1 MALLIL
7 LCIPLLPWKVVWF
20 FHCCKTNRTKRGF
33 FHDWCS
39 WLLIWTYFRHFKTMV
54 FSGTFKCYFGRGCM
68 LQHGGHVVMRSGWNL
83 LLLLVLTKRA
93 RRLMEEKGSKLHRT
107 LQAKSTAAEMHW
119 GRRFEIPHT
128 QLLHPHHSYPHW
140 FQMPMPTL
148 TSTLSTKGTGFSWV
162 WQVLTNDFNS
172 REQPKA
178 EKNK

>member
-20 FHCCKTNRTKRGF
+20 FHCCKTNRTKRVF
-33 FHDWCS
+33 FTIDVADCSYEHISDTSKQWFSQGHSNVTLGEGVCCNMEGMLWCE
-39 WLLIWTYFRHFKTMV
+39 KV
-54 FSGTFKCYFGRGCM
+54 GTFSYCWSWPREHAGLWKRKAASCIEHCRQRA
-68 LQHGGHVVMRSGWNL
+68 LQQKV
-83 LLLLVLTKRA
+83 
-93 RRLMEEKGSKLHRT
+93 
-107 LQAKSTAAEMHW
+107 HW
-119 GRRFEIPHT
+119 GRRSEIPHT
-128 QLLHPHHSYPHW
+128 QLLHPHYSYPHW

-162 WQVLTNDFNS
+162 WQILTNAFNS